1 MNLRRTKEVSETVG
15 RTLLLQLQG
24 TKLCPKE
31 PTLSV
36 KEGTKTSK
44 GTQVSHAAVAQIF
57 SLQDKI
63 SMLFLATKFMI
74 FPYGGN
80 EMLTVSNMK
89 VRNIHSSGVE
99 FLYARNKQYRRS
111 K

>member
-1 MNLRRTKEVSETVG
+1 M
-15 RTLLLQLQG
+15 
-24 TKLCPKE
+24 
-31 PTLSV
+31 
-36 KEGTKTSK
+36 
-44 GTQVSHAAVAQIF
+44 SHVAVAQTF

-63 SMLFLATKFMI
+63 PMLFLATKFMI

-89 VRNIHSSGVE
+89 VRNIHSSEVE
-99 FLYARNKQYRRS
+99 FLYVQNKQYRRS